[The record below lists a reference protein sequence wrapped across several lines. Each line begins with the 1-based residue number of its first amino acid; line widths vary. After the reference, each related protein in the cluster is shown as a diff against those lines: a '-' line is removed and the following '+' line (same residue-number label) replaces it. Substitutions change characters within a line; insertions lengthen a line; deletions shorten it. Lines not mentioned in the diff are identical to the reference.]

1 MRRGNGACG
10 SYRTAASHQRTG
22 PDPAFG
28 RQLKVRQRQARGWG
42 QPRQG
47 GHHLHLQGRGLPA
60 VVVAAIGGVR
70 QDLLGTQLPGLS
82 AGKGRQQGPAVTPGG
97 RGQRFLGT
105 IARRQFRLQAGLEL
119 AVPMFE
125 IDQEA
130 VDTSGQ
136 DSQAAQPAHVGP
148 EVHRIQALR
157 VVSTAKTRAGLWV
170 AC

>member
-1 MRRGNGACG
+1 M
-10 SYRTAASHQRTG
+10 
-22 PDPAFG
+22 
-28 RQLKVRQRQARGWG
+28 
-42 QPRQG
+42 
-47 GHHLHLQGRGLPA
+47 PA

-82 AGKGRQQGPAVTPGG
+82 AGKGRAGPAVTPGG

-157 VVSTAKTRAGLWV
+157 GGIHRKDPGRLVGGLLKQNRIQLLVRDLLAHAPQGLGTHILGGV
-170 AC
+170 ALRGDIQGKDKFYCTHLTIA